1 MNEFELIARY
11 FARSVPSPL
20 VAQAGGDDCAL
31 LQLGDRQLALTTDL
45 LLEGRH
51 FLANVDPAAL
61 GHKALAVN
69 LSDLAAA
76 GATPRC
82 FLLALALPRLDEA
95 WLAAFSD
102 GLYALADAH
111 GCALIGGDTTRAPR
125 IEERDGP
132 LAICI
137 TALGEVPSGAALGRA
152 GARDGDDL
160 WVSGTLGDA
169 ALALRHLTG
178 EVALPDAAAA
188 RVRVRLEWPTPRVA
202 FGSALRGLATACL
215 DVSDGLAGDAGHI
228 AARSGVQVI
237 IEYPL
242 EQSCAPSQRRCNA
255 PVRLPVVTTTNCCL
269 PPRRPAAWQLL
280 RSRSRPAHRWRAL
293 ATSCRVPGR
302 VSSTPTDGPWTLAP
316 VATIISPEAVVRAT
330 AVQSE
335 CP

>member
-11 FARSVPSPL
+11 FARSVSSPL

-169 ALALRHLTG
+169 ALALRHVTG
-178 EVALPDAAAA
+178 EVALPDSAAA
-188 RVRVRLEWPTPRVA
+188 RVRVRLERPTPRVA
-202 FGSALRGLATACL
+202 LGSALRGLATACL
-215 DVSDGLAGDAGHI
+215 DVSDGLVGDAGHI
-228 AARSGVQVI
+228 AARSGAQVI
-237 IEYPL
+237 IEAAAVPL
-242 EQSCAPSQRRCNA
+242 GAELRAQPASLQRTC
-255 PVRLPVVTTTNCCL
+255 
-269 PPRRPAAWQLL
+269 
-280 RSRSRPAHRWRAL
+280 AL
-293 ATSCRVPGR
+293 AGGDDYELLFTAPPARRVA
-302 VSSTPTDGPWTLAP
+302 VAAVAQSTGTP
-316 VATIISPEAVVRAT
+316 VARIGYIVSGAGTRVLDADGRPVDIGAGGYDHFA
-330 AVQSE
+330 
-335 CP
+335 